1 MAAHAMEK
9 LNVSDTSLSGFL
21 SFLVQHWCNVNVFL
35 ARFSWLFG
43 SRNTGPVSFTCASL
57 CFTGLLHSKHSF
69 SGAVSRPAPS
79 EGHPCPSED
88 LSPCHTAGRAHCWVR
103 TTPITT
109 SDAGCPCSRTVVR
122 YPSSSFFFPSSDH
135 DGVAQWTEM
144 SVTSGGQPA
153 AISGT
158 TAATNTFL
166 IRKART
172 GSPGSPEVSLGTAGR
187 AERIHMYRTRF

>member
-1 MAAHAMEK
+1 M
-9 LNVSDTSLSGFL
+9 
-21 SFLVQHWCNVNVFL
+21 W
-35 ARFSWLFG
+35 
-43 SRNTGPVSFTCASL
+43 SL
-57 CFTGLLHSKHSF
+57 CFTGLLHSKHTF

-103 TTPITT
+103 TTRITN
-109 SDAGCPCSRTVVR
+109 SDAGCPCSRTVVW
-122 YPSSSFFFPSSDH
+122 YPLSSFFYTSSDH

-144 SVTSGGQPA
+144 SVTSGEQPA
-153 AISGT
+153 AILGT

-172 GSPGSPEVSLGTAGR
+172 GSPGSLEVSLWAADWT
-187 AERIHMYRTRF
+187 ERIDMYRTRF